1 MEGSSREGPHRLCTP
16 GFREEDYDA
25 YLREPMTR
33 MIDDWGLRYPG
44 IKRVEHCYFYRVPVC
59 DAETRRGYLERAHRL
74 GKEFAN

>member
-1 MEGSSREGPHRLCTP
+1 
-16 GFREEDYDA
+16 
-25 YLREPMTR
+25 MTR